1 MSLHT
6 LANHLQSAGR
16 GDDKV
21 LVHMTPGEV
30 NGLQSLAMSQGGSLT
45 INPETGLPEAGILS
59 SLLPIVA
66 GAFLGPAGLGLTAM
80 QTGLAVG
87 ALGTAATGSLGKGL
101 MMGFGAY
108 GGAGLGEG
116 LMNAG
121 ASAMPGAGTAANATT
136 AGANTGAAATNNL
149 SSSYSGL
156 NKIAPTATTTGTTT
170 GTVTNAGGFNAYSP
184 ASPFSSTANLTSAA
198 PTMPGVSGVNAGSFN
213 PTAYGGTVPVAP
225 PVTPV
230 TPLSQGAQLQNA
242 SISGLKTTGTHLAT
256 PVTQTLAPPPAAV
269 PPPVATPAPV
279 SNFDKVGAGIKD
291 VTSSG
296 TKAWEF
302 VKAHPT
308 PFIGVGVGALQE
320 YQERQAKDAAAAAA
334 ARKGSPGMIRPYEMS
349 VAQNQSAYAPSTST
363 AERQFFDQPRYR
375 ELTPYAAKEGG
386 LMGINKYAVGGP
398 VEQMSAENA
407 IGGNMMYPQSQ
418 LKTDTYSNPMVQRP
432 MPTNVIQ
439 SGLDAPVDRYTGEQR
454 FAFGGSATATA
465 SAPSSEAKYSY
476 DPTTMQYTMNSA
488 PSSDF
493 GFGKLYGKNVNPF
506 LGGTVGIMSL
516 LTKKPINELLNI
528 PASNEPTVGS
538 TSGGIA
544 APYMPPSGLAA
555 SDTSIAPNI
564 NIPQQ
569 QNVDRQLG
577 LEAFYPMMEQQLAL
591 KGSQLQ
597 SQNMADGGMAGGGY
611 NLGGYSDGGRL
622 LRGPGDGVSDSIPA
636 SIGNRQPARLADG
649 EFVVPARIV
658 SEIGNG
664 STEAGARKLYAMMD
678 RVQKARGRTTGKN
691 KVAVNT
697 KAEKLL
703 PA

>member
-16 GDDKV
+16 GEDKV

-45 INPETGLPEAGILS
+45 INPQTGLPEAGILS

-136 AGANTGAAATNNL
+136 SGINTGTAAAEAAKG
-149 SSSYSGL
+149 SSYTGT
-156 NKIAPTATTTGTTT
+156 KAAIDTGVDATTKAVQSNALPAYQAQGYNNIFSNPNYGNYAPMKNLGEVSQMPISGTASPPLD
-170 GTVTNAGGFNAYSP
+170 VTMGSKIPAMPTKPIVDASKFNPNAY
-184 ASPFSSTANLTSAA
+184 N
-198 PTMPGVSGVNAGSFN
+198 
-213 PTAYGGTVPVAP
+213 
-225 PVTPV
+225 
-230 TPLSQGAQLQNA
+230 
-242 SISGLKTTGTHLAT
+242 
-256 PVTQTLAPPPAAV
+256 APPPAAV

-279 SNFDKVGAGIKD
+279 SNFDKVGAGIRD

-296 TKAWEF
+296 TKAWNF
-302 VKAHPT
+302 VKEHPS

-386 LMGINKYAVGGP
+386 LMGINNYAVGGP

-465 SAPSSEAKYSY
+465 SAPSSESKYAF
-476 DPTTMQYTMNSA
+476 DPTTQQFTMASA

-538 TSGGIA
+538 TSGGIS

-555 SDTSIAPNI
+555 SDTSMVPNI
-564 NIPQQ
+564 QIPQQ